1 MSDYKQDHVL
11 AKLIIAIVVAILITG
26 AQISSMPISLVLNIV
41 AIFVWFFGVNPL
53 AYLIEEIRG
62 HSHKHDKL

>member
-1 MSDYKQDHVL
+1 MSNYKQDHVL
-11 AKLIIAIVVAILITG
+11 AKLIIAVIVAILITG
-26 AQISSMPISLVLNIV
+26 AQLSNMPISLILNISAV
-41 AIFVWFFGVNPL
+41 FVWFFGVNPL